1 MSKPFDSEL
10 YDLDD
15 KAKHQVIDF
24 LESNHWEAWV
34 NPDKYGIDLLA
45 LDPNGIE
52 YQVEVEV
59 KHNWTGDRFPYATLH
74 FAERKR
80 KFIDS
85 DRLTLF
91 VTVNHDKTHALVA
104 FDEALSEA
112 AVIVKDTSYTT
123 QEKFLE
129 ISVSSCELITLRKEA
144 DATVQPQ

>member
-1 MSKPFDSEL
+1 MKPFSQEL
-10 YDLDD
+10 YDNDD
-15 KAKHQVIDF
+15 KAKHLVIDF

-34 NPDKYGIDLLA
+34 NPDLYGIDLLA

-59 KHNWTGDRFPYATLH
+59 KHNWTGDKFPYKTLH

-85 DRLTLF
+85 DRVTLF
-91 VTVNHDKTHALVA
+91 ITINDDRTHALVA
-104 FDEALSEA
+104 FEEALSEA
-112 AVIVKDTSYTT
+112 AVIVKDTSYTS

-129 ISVSSCELITLRKEA
+129 ISVSGCELITLRKEK
-144 DATVQPQ
+144 